1 MKSNRLLCMMYGN
14 FKIPVVTTV
23 GETEKI
29 DIEVGLQFTSR
40 AALSSYLFILIID
53 VISKEA

>member
-1 MKSNRLLCMMYGN
+1 MMYRN

-29 DIEVGLQFTSR
+29 DIEAGLQFTSR
-40 AALSSYLFILIID
+40 AALSAYLFILIID
-53 VISKEA
+53 VISEET